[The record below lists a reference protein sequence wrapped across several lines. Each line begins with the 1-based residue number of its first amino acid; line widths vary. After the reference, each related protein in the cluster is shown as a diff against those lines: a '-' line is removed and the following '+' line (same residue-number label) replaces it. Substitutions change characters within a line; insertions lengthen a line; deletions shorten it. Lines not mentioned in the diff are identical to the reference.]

1 MMMDATLIKRA
12 EILTGLGIFDVC
24 RWQRLENEFW
34 QKVLL
39 VEGIT

>member
-1 MMMDATLIKRA
+1 MRKTA
-12 EILTGLGIFDVC
+12 EILNRLAVFDVC